1 MAKIAVVEDNDA
13 MRAQL
18 CGFIAQYAQESG
30 HQLDVTAFSDG
41 AQLVEPYRPGFDI
54 IFLDIEMPKL
64 GGMPTAERIRR
75 QDPDVVL
82 VFVTN
87 MAQYAIRGYEVDAL
101 DFVLKPVS
109 YYQFSTKLERALQRI
124 QRRRGGQVALQV
136 SGGVQLLDTDDILY
150 LETRD
155 RLLHY
160 HTATDTW
167 SVRGSLL
174 KAEKDLAAYHFARC
188 NQCYLVNL
196 QYVKAVENDFV
207 HINTDRLEISR
218 RQRAA
223 FLTAVAF
230 CLPLKHRPGFRLRT
244 LGMLLPLIGLTYV
257 LDPAAQSTSL
267 HELQFSL
274 LALYVSFFVL
284 LGMMIYACVEID
296 RKGALYCA
304 MWSLLTSQ
312 TAYEGWWLAEVLF
325 ERRGT
330 PLDIDGLPV
339 RLAQLTIGT
348 VFYFVICNALSR
360 KMSYK
365 GEYHIGPRQLT
376 SAFFVGILFMFQAA
390 LLSSREMFEMPASIA
405 GTVLIGQFYFLT
417 LLYFQTEVFKKS
429 AYRK

>member
-54 IFLDIEMPKL
+54 IFLDIEMPTL

-196 QYVKAVENDFV
+196 RHVRGVQDDLVQVG
-207 HINTDRLEISR
+207 RSGWR
-218 RQRAA
+218 SAA
-223 FLTAVAF
+223 ASA
-230 CLPLKHRPGFRLRT
+230 RPFWPRWRPMSG
-244 LGMLLPLIGLTYV
+244 
-257 LDPAAQSTSL
+257 
-267 HELQFSL
+267 
-274 LALYVSFFVL
+274 
-284 LGMMIYACVEID
+284 
-296 RKGALYCA
+296 
-304 MWSLLTSQ
+304 
-312 TAYEGWWLAEVLF
+312 
-325 ERRGT
+325 
-330 PLDIDGLPV
+330 V
-339 RLAQLTIGT
+339 RCRWIH
-348 VFYFVICNALSR
+348 F
-360 KMSYK
+360 
-365 GEYHIGPRQLT
+365 
-376 SAFFVGILFMFQAA
+376 
-390 LLSSREMFEMPASIA
+390 
-405 GTVLIGQFYFLT
+405 
-417 LLYFQTEVFKKS
+417 
-429 AYRK
+429 